1 MSKQEHYQQ
10 GMEGFAEDRLEDAIR
25 ELQKALEIEPEYGDA
40 LHALSMCYYHH
51 GEVDRAIE
59 VGEKLRRLEPDDPLV
74 YTSLS
79 MFYNAKGMIEKA
91 EEMGGKAKAAGFR
104 ESLREVKD
112 EQES

>member
-25 ELQKALEIEPEYGDA
+25 ALNKALEIDPEYGDA

-51 GEVDRAIE
+51 GKVDRAIE
-59 VGEKLRRLEPDDPLV
+59 VGERLRQLEPDNTLA

-91 EEMGGKAKAAGFR
+91 EEMGGKAQAAGFR
-104 ESLREVKD
+104 ESL
-112 EQES
+112 QEAKEEEES